1 MSERVDG
8 EAALVSGG
16 TVRVGGNGLQLRRN
30 RLRLGLV
37 LLVSLVGLLSVG
49 VGSASAVTTTPACDG
64 GGTFTIT
71 DNVVTGNTSCAG
83 TATIPNTVTSIGYQA
98 FNMATGLTTV
108 AFQATSQVTTI
119 GGSAFRD
126 ASNLTSITIPNS
138 VTSIGDLAFY
148 AATSLTSVTF
158 EAPSRVT
165 TIGFAFQGATSLAS
179 IAIPSSVN
187 SLSNY
192 VLSGTTSLASIT
204 VDAANPNYKDI
215 DGVLYNKAGS
225 TLIQYP
231 VGNTRTDYTL
241 PSSVT
246 NIGSGFSS
254 AANLTNITVDAANP
268 NYKDIDGVLYNKA
281 GSTLIQYPARN
292 SRTDYTLPSS
302 VTDIGSGFSSAA
314 NLTSITV
321 DAANPSYKGVDGVL
335 FDTTGATLIAYPVG
349 SPRTSYE
356 TPSSVTSIGYNAFSG
371 ASGLTTV
378 TIGSGVTS
386 ISSYA
391 FNRTTSLVRFNFEG
405 VAAPPTVEMGA
416 FGFSPPTG
424 ATAYRFAGS
433 TGFTTSGSPAKWN
446 GLLVAD
452 YIAVATPPAPVA
464 VAGVESAT
472 ITVAA
477 PSVGPTPTSYLV
489 TANPGTATC
498 TVTGASGSCP
508 ITGLTGA
515 TTYTFTAVAKT
526 ASPDLTSLASAASNG
541 VTPTAA
547 PVVTITPCTTGTFT
561 ITDNVI
567 TGNTSCAGTATIP
580 NTVTSIASTAFQSAT
595 GLTTVTFE
603 ATSQVA
609 TIGNQAFLSASGL
622 SSITIPAS
630 VTTIGTGAFGG
641 TSSLTSI
648 SVDGANPNYKDTD
661 GVVFSK
667 NGTTLVAY
675 PSGSARTAYT
685 TPSTVT
691 SIYGDAFRFARRL
704 TSVTIGSGVT
714 TIGDDAFRGSSG
726 LTSVTIGS
734 GVATIGNSAFF
745 NATSLV
751 RVYFEVPI
759 APTVGANPFNAV
771 PAGATAYRFVGS
783 TGFTTPTWNGLLVA
797 NYVAAPPAPV
807 AVAEIESATI
817 TVAAPAVGPTPT
829 SYLVTANPGVAT
841 CTVTGAS
848 GSCLITGLTAAT
860 TYTFTAV
867 AKTASPDLTSLASA
881 ASNEVAPTAAPV
893 VVPDTPVVVTTAL
906 ADTTVSPAPVSS
918 TGAPMQTP
926 TGLKFMFTANQPGTI
941 WLQLKSTSTRS
952 THRATPVICT
962 TTKRITKAGKLTL
975 NCPYTKAARQL
986 LAKGALAVTST
997 TTFTPTVGTATT
1009 TTSALTLKRLRI
1021 ATPRPI
1027 AKPTTPSSVTG

>member
-1 MSERVDG
+1 MSVRVDG

-16 TVRVGGNGLQLRRN
+16 SSRVGGGEMQLRRN

-49 VGSASAVTTTPACDG
+49 VGSAGAATYNCTSG
-64 GGTFTIT
+64 YFTVNAS
-71 DNVVTGNTSCAG
+71 NVVTGNTSCAG
-83 TATIPNTVTSIGYQA
+83 AAVIPSGVTSIGASA
-98 FNMATGLTTV
+98 FYNTTGLTSV
-108 AFQATSQVTTI
+108 
-119 GGSAFRD
+119 
-126 ASNLTSITIPNS
+126 TIPTS
-138 VTSIGDLAFY
+138 VISIGNYAF
-148 AATSLTSVTF
+148 AEATSLTS
-158 EAPSRVT
+158 
-165 TIGFAFQGATSLAS
+165 
-179 IAIPSSVN
+179 IAIPASVATIGDRVFTLTSSV
-187 SLSNY
+187 
-192 VLSGTTSLASIT
+192 TSFA
-204 VDAANPNYKDI
+204 VDGANPNYKAT
-215 DGVLYNKAGS
+215 DGVLFNKTGTA
-225 TLIQYP
+225 LIQYP
-231 VGNTRTDYTL
+231 IGNTRTSYT
-241 PSSVT
+241 
-246 NIGSGFSS
+246 
-254 AANLTNITVDAANP
+254 
-268 NYKDIDGVLYNKA
+268 
-281 GSTLIQYPARN
+281 
-292 SRTDYTLPSS
+292 
-302 VTDIGSGFSSAA
+302 
-314 NLTSITV
+314 
-321 DAANPSYKGVDGVL
+321 
-335 FDTTGATLIAYPVG
+335 
-349 SPRTSYE
+349 
-356 TPSSVTSIGYNAFSG
+356 TPSSVT
-371 ASGLTTV
+371 
-378 TIGSGVTS
+378 TIGARAFQGAARLTDITIGGGVTS
-386 ISSYA
+386 IGETQFYGA
-391 FNRTTSLVRFNFEG
+391 TSLVRLFFEG
-405 VAAPPTVEMGA
+405 AAAPTVGFPM
-416 FGFSPPTG
+416 FGMFGPPAG
-424 ATAYRFAGS
+424 ATAYRFASS
-433 TGFTTSGSPAKWN
+433 TGFTTSGTPPKWN

-452 YIAVATPPAPVA
+452 YGLGATPSPPVA

-489 TANPGTATC
+489 TASPNDASC
-498 TVTGASGSCP
+498 TVDGGSGSCT
-508 ITGLTGA
+508 ITGLTAA
-515 TTYTFTAVAKT
+515 TTYTFTAVART
-526 ASPDLTSLASAASNG
+526 TSPATTSLASAASNG

-561 ITDNVI
+561 ITDNVV
-567 TGNTSCAGTATIP
+567 TSNTSCAGTVTIP

-622 SSITIPAS
+622 ASITIPAS

-661 GVVFSK
+661 GVVFNR

-675 PSGSARTAYT
+675 PSGNARTAYT
-685 TPSTVT
+685 TPSGVT
-691 SIYGDAFRFARRL
+691 SIYGEAFRFASRL

-714 TIGDDAFRGSSG
+714 TIGDNAFRGASR

-734 GVATIGNSAFF
+734 GVTTIGGAAFY
-745 NATSLV
+745 NNGSLV
-751 RVYFEVPI
+751 RVDFEGLS
-759 APTVGANPFNAV
+759 APTVGADQFYGAG
-771 PAGATAYRFVGS
+771 AGATAYRFAGS
-783 TGFTTPTWNGLLVA
+783 TGFDTAGDPPKWNRLLVA
-797 NYVAAPPAPV
+797 DYVAAPPAPV
-807 AVAEIESATI
+807 AVAGVESATI
-817 TVAAPAVGPTPT
+817 TVATPALGPTPT
-829 SYLVTANPGVAT
+829 SYLVTASSGDAT

-918 TGAPMQTP
+918 TVAPKETT
-926 TGLKFMFTANQPGTI
+926 TGLEFMFTVTQPGTI